1 MITNDEKY
9 MMRCIQLA
17 KNGRLGAAPNPMVGA
32 VVVCD
37 GQIIGE
43 GYHAKCGEAHA
54 EVHAIGSV
62 KDPSLLRRSTLYVSL
77 EPCAHYGKTPPCA
90 NLIVEKGIPKVVI
103 GCQDPYSQVAG
114 KGIKILQEAGC
125 EVVVGVLEEECIN
138 LNKAFFTVQLKH
150 RPFIT
155 LKWAQS
161 ADGFMDVVREDGEAV
176 KLSSPLTQ
184 MLVHKR
190 RAEHQAILVGTRTA
204 LLDNPSLNVR
214 VWSGQQP
221 LRIVIDRTLSLPRGL
236 HLFDGS
242 QPTLVVT
249 KKEETVQGTET
260 LHADFSRSIL
270 PQLME
275 ELMRRKIQSVLVEG
289 GAKLLQSFL
298 DEGLWDEAYVE
309 HCPQVLGQ
317 GILAPSIFFSK
328 KSSKKKLIMG
338 RNYHIFHNF
347 V

>member
-1 MITNDEKY
+1 MTNDEKY

-17 KNGRLGAAPNPMVGA
+17 QNGKLGAAPNPMVGA

-37 GQIIGE
+37 GRIIGE
-43 GYHAKCGEAHA
+43 GYNAKCGEAHA
-54 EVHAIGSV
+54 EVNAINSV
-62 KDPSLLRRSTLYVSL
+62 KDESLLRRSTLYVSL

-90 NLIVEKGIPKVVI
+90 KLIVSKGIPKVVI
-103 GCQDPYSQVAG
+103 GCQDPFSKVAG
-114 KGIKILQEAGC
+114 KGIEILKQAGC
-125 EVVVGVLEEECIN
+125 EVVVGVLEKACQD

-161 ADGFMDVVREDGEAV
+161 ADGFMDVERNDGEPV

-184 MLVHKR
+184 LIAHKR
-190 RAEHQAILVGTRTA
+190 RAEHQAIIVGTQTA
-204 LLDNPSLNVR
+204 RLDNPSLNVR
-214 VWSGQQP
+214 DWCGPQP
-221 LRIVIDRTLSLPRGL
+221 LRIVIDKDLTLPRHL

-249 KKEETVQGTET
+249 EKNETIAGAMT
-260 LHADFSRSIL
+260 LQVDFNQSIL

-275 ELMRRKIQSVLVEG
+275 ELQRRNIQSLLVEG
-289 GAKLLQSFL
+289 GSKLLQSFI

-309 HCPQVLGQ
+309 HCPQVLGH
-317 GILAPSIFFSK
+317 GLLSPSLINPK
-328 KSSKKKLIMG
+328 KSFKKSLIMG
-338 RNYHIFHNF
+338 RNYHIFYNF

>member
-1 MITNDEKY
+1 MTNDEKY

-17 KNGRLGAAPNPMVGA
+17 RNGCLGAAPNPMVGA

-43 GYHAKCGEAHA
+43 GYHARCGEAHA
-54 EVHAIGSV
+54 EVNAINCV
-62 KDPSLLRRSTLYVSL
+62 KDESLLRRSTLYVSL

-90 NLIVEKGIPKVVI
+90 RLIVSKGIPKVVI
-103 GCQDPYSQVAG
+103 GCQDPFSKVSG
-114 KGIKILQEAGC
+114 KGIEILRNAGC
-125 EVVVGVLEEECIN
+125 EVVLGVLEKACQD

-161 ADGFMDVVREDGEAV
+161 ADGFMDVIRDGDEPV

-184 MLVHKR
+184 MVAHKR
-190 RAEHQAILVGTRTA
+190 RSEHQAIMVGTRTA
-204 LLDNPSLNVR
+204 WLDNPSLNVR
-214 VWSGQQP
+214 AWSGPQP
-221 LRIVIDRTLSLPRGL
+221 LRIVIDKDLTLPRQL
-236 HLFDGS
+236 NLFDDS

-249 KKEETVQGTET
+249 EKSETIAGAMTFQ
-260 LHADFSRSIL
+260 ADFKRSIL

-275 ELMRRKIQSVLVEG
+275 ELLRRNIQSLLVEG
-289 GAKLLQSFL
+289 GAQLLQSFI
-298 DEGLWDEAYVE
+298 DEGLWDEIYVE
-309 HCPQVLGQ
+309 QCPQVLGH
-317 GILAPSIFFSK
+317 GILSPSLIIPK
-328 KSSKKKLIMG
+328 KSFKKSLIMG
-338 RNYHIFHNF
+338 RNYHIFYNF

>member
-1 MITNDEKY
+1 MTNDEKY

-17 KNGRLGAAPNPMVGA
+17 QNGKLGAAPNPMVGA

-37 GQIIGE
+37 GRIIGE

-54 EVHAIGSV
+54 EVNAINSV
-62 KDPSLLRRSTLYVSL
+62 KDESLLRRSTLYVSL

-90 NLIVEKGIPKVVI
+90 KLIVSKGIPKVVI
-103 GCQDPYSQVAG
+103 GCQDPFSKVAG
-114 KGIKILQEAGC
+114 KGIEILKQAGC
-125 EVVVGVLEEECIN
+125 EVVVGVLEKACQD

-161 ADGFMDVVREDGEAV
+161 ADGFMDVERNDGEPV

-184 MLVHKR
+184 LIAHKR
-190 RAEHQAILVGTRTA
+190 RAEHQAIIVGTQTA
-204 LLDNPSLNVR
+204 RLDNPSLNVR
-214 VWSGQQP
+214 DWCGPQP
-221 LRIVIDRTLSLPRGL
+221 LRIVIDKDLTLPRHL

-249 KKEETVQGTET
+249 
-260 LHADFSRSIL
+260 
-270 PQLME
+270 
-275 ELMRRKIQSVLVEG
+275 QSLLVEG
-289 GAKLLQSFL
+289 GSKLLQSFI

-309 HCPQVLGQ
+309 HCPQVLGH
-317 GILAPSIFFSK
+317 GILSPSLINPK
-328 KSSKKKLIMG
+328 KSFKKSLIMG
-338 RNYHIFHNF
+338 RNYHIFYNF

>member
-1 MITNDEKY
+1 MTNDEKY

-17 KNGRLGAAPNPMVGA
+17 QNGKLGAAPNPMVGA

-37 GQIIGE
+37 GRIIGE

-54 EVHAIGSV
+54 EVNAINSV
-62 KDPSLLRRSTLYVSL
+62 KDESLLRRSTLYVSL

-90 NLIVEKGIPKVVI
+90 KLIVSKGIPKVVI
-103 GCQDPYSQVAG
+103 GCQDPFSKVAG
-114 KGIKILQEAGC
+114 KGIEILKQAGC
-125 EVVVGVLEEECIN
+125 EVVVGVLEKECQD

-161 ADGFMDVVREDGEAV
+161 ADGFMDVERNDGEPV

-184 MLVHKR
+184 LIAHKR
-190 RAEHQAILVGTRTA
+190 RAEHQAIIVGTQTA
-204 LLDNPSLNVR
+204 RLDNPSLNVR
-214 VWSGQQP
+214 DWCGPQP
-221 LRIVIDRTLSLPRGL
+221 LRIVIDKDLTLPRHL

-249 KKEETVQGTET
+249 EKNETIAGAMT
-260 LHADFSRSIL
+260 LQVDFNQSIL

-275 ELMRRKIQSVLVEG
+275 ELQRRNIQSLLVEG
-289 GAKLLQSFL
+289 GSKLLQSFI

-309 HCPQVLGQ
+309 HCPQVLGH
-317 GILAPSIFFSK
+317 GILSPSLINPK
-328 KSSKKKLIMG
+328 KSFKKSLIMG
-338 RNYHIFHNF
+338 RNYHIFYNF

>member
-1 MITNDEKY
+1 MTNDEKY

-17 KNGRLGAAPNPMVGA
+17 RNGCLGAAPNPMVGA

-43 GYHAKCGEAHA
+43 GYHARCGEAHA
-54 EVHAIGSV
+54 EVNAINCV
-62 KDPSLLRRSTLYVSL
+62 KDESLLRRSTLYVSL

-90 NLIVEKGIPKVVI
+90 KLIVSKGIPKVVI
-103 GCQDPYSQVAG
+103 GCQDPFSKVSG
-114 KGIKILQEAGC
+114 KGIEILRNAGC
-125 EVVVGVLEEECIN
+125 EVVLEVLEKACQD

-161 ADGFMDVVREDGEAV
+161 ADGFMDVIRDGDEPV

-184 MLVHKR
+184 MVAHKR
-190 RAEHQAILVGTRTA
+190 RSEHQAIMVGTRTA
-204 LLDNPSLNVR
+204 WLDNPSLNVR
-214 VWSGQQP
+214 AWSGPQP
-221 LRIVIDRTLSLPRGL
+221 LRIVIDKDLTLPRQL
-236 HLFDGS
+236 NLFDDS

-249 KKEETVQGTET
+249 EKSETIAGAMTFQ
-260 LHADFSRSIL
+260 ADFKRSIL

-275 ELMRRKIQSVLVEG
+275 ELLRRNIQSLLVEG
-289 GAKLLQSFL
+289 GAQLLQSFI
-298 DEGLWDEAYVE
+298 DEGIWDEIYVE
-309 HCPQVLGQ
+309 QCPQVLGH
-317 GILAPSIFFSK
+317 GILSPSLIIPK
-328 KSSKKKLIMG
+328 KSFKKSLIMG
-338 RNYHIFHNF
+338 RNYHIFYNF

>member
-1 MITNDEKY
+1 MTNDEKY

-17 KNGRLGAAPNPMVGA
+17 QNGKLGAAPNPMVGA

-37 GQIIGE
+37 GRIIGE

-54 EVHAIGSV
+54 EVNAINSV
-62 KDPSLLRRSTLYVSL
+62 KDESLLRRSTLYVSL

-90 NLIVEKGIPKVVI
+90 KLIVSKGIPKVVI
-103 GCQDPYSQVAG
+103 GCQDPFSKVAG
-114 KGIKILQEAGC
+114 KGIEILKQAGC
-125 EVVVGVLEEECIN
+125 EVVVGVLEKACQD

-161 ADGFMDVVREDGEAV
+161 ADGFMDVERNDGEPV

-184 MLVHKR
+184 LIAHKR
-190 RAEHQAILVGTRTA
+190 RAEHQAIIVGTQTA
-204 LLDNPSLNVR
+204 RLDNPSLNVR
-214 VWSGQQP
+214 DWCGPQP
-221 LRIVIDRTLSLPRGL
+221 LRIVIDKDLTLPRHL

-249 KKEETVQGTET
+249 EKNETIAGAMT
-260 LHADFSRSIL
+260 LQVDFNQSIL

-275 ELMRRKIQSVLVEG
+275 ELQRRNIQSLLVEG
-289 GAKLLQSFL
+289 GSKLLQSFI
-298 DEGLWDEAYVE
+298 DEGLWDEVYVE
-309 HCPQVLGQ
+309 HCPQVLGH
-317 GILAPSIFFSK
+317 GILSPSLINPK
-328 KSSKKKLIMG
+328 KSFKKNLIMG
-338 RNYHIFHNF
+338 RNYHIFYNF

>member
-1 MITNDEKY
+1 MTNDEKY

-17 KNGRLGAAPNPMVGA
+17 QNGKLGAAPNPMVGA

-37 GQIIGE
+37 GRIIGE

-54 EVHAIGSV
+54 EVNAINSV
-62 KDPSLLRRSTLYVSL
+62 KDESLLRRSTLYVSL

-90 NLIVEKGIPKVVI
+90 KLIVSKGIPKVVI
-103 GCQDPYSQVAG
+103 GCQDPFSKVAG
-114 KGIKILQEAGC
+114 KGIEILKQAGC
-125 EVVVGVLEEECIN
+125 EVVVGVLEKACQD

-161 ADGFMDVVREDGEAV
+161 ADGFMDVERNDGEPV
-176 KLSSPLTQ
+176 KLSSPLT
-184 MLVHKR
+184 LLIAHKR
-190 RAEHQAILVGTRTA
+190 RAEHQAIIVGTQTA
-204 LLDNPSLNVR
+204 RLDNPSLNVR
-214 VWSGQQP
+214 DWCGPQP
-221 LRIVIDRTLSLPRGL
+221 LRIVIDKDLTLPRHL

-249 KKEETVQGTET
+249 EKNETIAGAMT
-260 LHADFSRSIL
+260 LQVDFNQSIL

-275 ELMRRKIQSVLVEG
+275 ELQRRNIQSLLVEG
-289 GAKLLQSFL
+289 GSKLLQSFI

-309 HCPQVLGQ
+309 HCPQVLEH
-317 GILAPSIFFSK
+317 GILSPSLINPK
-328 KSSKKKLIMG
+328 KSFKKNLIMG
-338 RNYHIFHNF
+338 RNYHIFYNF

>member
-1 MITNDEKY
+1 MKNDEKY

-17 KNGRLGAAPNPMVGA
+17 QNGKLGAAPNPMVGA

-37 GQIIGE
+37 GRIIGE

-54 EVHAIGSV
+54 EVNAINSV
-62 KDPSLLRRSTLYVSL
+62 KDESLLRRSTLYVSL

-90 NLIVEKGIPKVVI
+90 KLIVSKGIPKVVI
-103 GCQDPYSQVAG
+103 GCQDPFSKVAG
-114 KGIKILQEAGC
+114 KGIEILKQAGC
-125 EVVVGVLEEECIN
+125 EVVVGVLEKACQD

-161 ADGFMDVVREDGEAV
+161 ADGFMDVERNDGEPV

-184 MLVHKR
+184 LIAHKR
-190 RAEHQAILVGTRTA
+190 RAEHQAIIVGTQTA
-204 LLDNPSLNVR
+204 RLDNPSLNVR
-214 VWSGQQP
+214 DWCGPQP
-221 LRIVIDRTLSLPRGL
+221 LRIVIDKDLTLPRHL

-249 KKEETVQGTET
+249 EKNETIAGAMT
-260 LHADFSRSIL
+260 LQVDFNQSIL

-275 ELMRRKIQSVLVEG
+275 ELQRRNIQSLLVEG
-289 GAKLLQSFL
+289 GSKLLQSFI

-309 HCPQVLGQ
+309 HCPQVLGH
-317 GILAPSIFFSK
+317 GILSPSLINPK
-328 KSSKKKLIMG
+328 KSFKKSLIMG
-338 RNYHIFHNF
+338 RNYHIFYNF

>member
-1 MITNDEKY
+1 MTNDEKY

-17 KNGRLGAAPNPMVGA
+17 QNGKLGAAPNPMVGA

-37 GQIIGE
+37 GRIIGE

-54 EVHAIGSV
+54 EVNAINSV
-62 KDPSLLRRSTLYVSL
+62 KDESLLRRSTLYVSL

-90 NLIVEKGIPKVVI
+90 KLIVCKGIPKVVI
-103 GCQDPYSQVAG
+103 GCQDPFSKVAG
-114 KGIKILQEAGC
+114 KGIEILKQAGC
-125 EVVVGVLEEECIN
+125 EVVVGVLEKACQD

-161 ADGFMDVVREDGEAV
+161 ADGFMDVERNDGEPV

-184 MLVHKR
+184 LIAHKR
-190 RAEHQAILVGTRTA
+190 RAEHQAIIVGTQTA
-204 LLDNPSLNVR
+204 RLDNPSLNVR
-214 VWSGQQP
+214 DWCGPQP
-221 LRIVIDRTLSLPRGL
+221 LRIVIDKDLTLPRHL

-249 KKEETVQGTET
+249 EKNETIAGAMT
-260 LHADFSRSIL
+260 LQVDFNQSIL

-275 ELMRRKIQSVLVEG
+275 ELQRRNIQSLLVEG
-289 GAKLLQSFL
+289 GSKLLQSFI

-309 HCPQVLGQ
+309 HCPQVLGH
-317 GILAPSIFFSK
+317 GLVSPSLINPK
-328 KSSKKKLIMG
+328 KSFKKSLIMG
-338 RNYHIFHNF
+338 RNYHIFYNF

>member
-1 MITNDEKY
+1 MTNDEKY
-9 MMRCIQLA
+9 MQRCIQLA

-37 GQIIGE
+37 GRIIGE

-62 KDPSLLRRSTLYVSL
+62 KDEGLLKRSTLYVSL

-90 NLIVEKGIPKVVI
+90 NLIVDKQIPKVVI
-103 GCQDPYSQVAG
+103 GCKDPFSQVAG
-114 KGIKILQEAGC
+114 KGIKILQDAGC
-125 EVVVGVLEEECIN
+125 EVVVGVLEEECIA

-150 RPFIT
+150 RPFVT

-161 ADGFMDVVREDGEAV
+161 ADGFIDVERESGEPV
-176 KLSSPLTQ
+176 KLSSFLTQ
-184 MLVHKR
+184 LVAHKR

-204 LLDNPSLNVR
+204 LLDNPSLSVR
-214 VWSGQQP
+214 SWSGPQP
-221 LRIVIDRTLSLPRGL
+221 LRIVIDRELKLSNSL
-236 HLFDGS
+236 HLFDGF

-249 KKEETVQGTET
+249 EKNNQIHGAEMLQV
-260 LHADFSRSIL
+260 DFRRSIL

-275 ELMRRKIQSVLVEG
+275 ELMRRKIQSLLVEG

-309 HCPQVLGQ
+309 QCPQVLRH
-317 GILAPSIFFSK
+317 GILAPNLIVPPK
-328 KSSKKKLIMG
+328 TSKKKLIMG
-338 RNYHIFHNF
+338 RNYHIFYNF

>member
-1 MITNDEKY
+1 MTNDEKY

-17 KNGRLGAAPNPMVGA
+17 QNGKLGAAPNPMVGA

-37 GQIIGE
+37 GRIIGE

-54 EVHAIGSV
+54 EVNAINSV
-62 KDPSLLRRSTLYVSL
+62 KDESLLRRSTLYVSL

-90 NLIVEKGIPKVVI
+90 KLIVSKGIPKVVI
-103 GCQDPYSQVAG
+103 GCQDPFSKVAG
-114 KGIKILQEAGC
+114 KGIEILKQAGC
-125 EVVVGVLEEECIN
+125 EVVVGVLEKACQD

-161 ADGFMDVVREDGEAV
+161 ADGFMDVERNDGEPV
-176 KLSSPLTQ
+176 KLSSPLTL
-184 MLVHKR
+184 LVAHKR
-190 RAEHQAILVGTRTA
+190 RAEHQAIIVGTQTA
-204 LLDNPSLNVR
+204 RLDNPSLNVR
-214 VWSGQQP
+214 DWCGPQP
-221 LRIVIDRTLSLPRGL
+221 LRIVIDKDLTLPRHL

-249 KKEETVQGTET
+249 EKNETIAGAMT
-260 LHADFSRSIL
+260 LQVDFNQSIL

-275 ELMRRKIQSVLVEG
+275 ELQRRNIQSLLVEG
-289 GAKLLQSFL
+289 GSKLLQSFI

-309 HCPQVLGQ
+309 HCPQVLGH
-317 GILAPSIFFSK
+317 GILSPSLINPK
-328 KSSKKKLIMG
+328 KSFKKSLIMG
-338 RNYHIFHNF
+338 RNYHIFYNF

>member
-1 MITNDEKY
+1 MTNDEKY

-17 KNGRLGAAPNPMVGA
+17 RNGCLGAAPNPMVGA

-43 GYHAKCGEAHA
+43 GYHARCGEAHA
-54 EVHAIGSV
+54 EVNAINCV
-62 KDPSLLRRSTLYVSL
+62 KDESLLRRSTLYVSL

-90 NLIVEKGIPKVVI
+90 RLIVRKGIPKVVI
-103 GCQDPYSQVAG
+103 GCQDPFSKVSG
-114 KGIKILQEAGC
+114 KGIEILRNAGC
-125 EVVVGVLEEECIN
+125 EVVLGVLEKACQD

-161 ADGFMDVVREDGEAV
+161 ADGFMDVIRDGDEPV

-184 MLVHKR
+184 MVAHKR
-190 RAEHQAILVGTRTA
+190 RSEHQAIMVGTRTA
-204 LLDNPSLNVR
+204 WLDNPSLNVR
-214 VWSGQQP
+214 AWSGPQP
-221 LRIVIDRTLSLPRGL
+221 LRIVIDKDLTLPRQL
-236 HLFDGS
+236 NLFDDS

-249 KKEETVQGTET
+249 EKSETIAGAMTFQ
-260 LHADFSRSIL
+260 ADFKRSIL

-275 ELMRRKIQSVLVEG
+275 ELLRRNIQSLLVEG
-289 GAKLLQSFL
+289 GAQLLQSFI
-298 DEGLWDEAYVE
+298 DEGLWDEIYVE
-309 HCPQVLGQ
+309 QCPQVLGH
-317 GILAPSIFFSK
+317 GILSPSLIIPK
-328 KSSKKKLIMG
+328 KSFKKSLIMG
-338 RNYHIFHNF
+338 RNYHIFYNF

>member
-1 MITNDEKY
+1 MTNDEKY

-17 KNGRLGAAPNPMVGA
+17 QNGKLGAAPNPMVGA

-37 GQIIGE
+37 GRIIGE

-54 EVHAIGSV
+54 EVNAINSV
-62 KDPSLLRRSTLYVSL
+62 KDESLLRRSTLYVSL

-90 NLIVEKGIPKVVI
+90 KLIVSKGIPKVVI
-103 GCQDPYSQVAG
+103 GCQDPFSKVAG
-114 KGIKILQEAGC
+114 KGIEILKQAGC
-125 EVVVGVLEEECIN
+125 EVVVGVLEKACQD

-161 ADGFMDVVREDGEAV
+161 ADGFMDVERNDGEPV

-184 MLVHKR
+184 LIAHKR
-190 RAEHQAILVGTRTA
+190 RAEHQAIIVGTQTA
-204 LLDNPSLNVR
+204 RLDNPSLNVR
-214 VWSGQQP
+214 DWCGPQP
-221 LRIVIDRTLSLPRGL
+221 LRIVIDKDLTLPRHL

-249 KKEETVQGTET
+249 EKNETIAGAMT
-260 LHADFSRSIL
+260 LQVDFNQSIL

-275 ELMRRKIQSVLVEG
+275 ELQRRNIQSLLVEG
-289 GAKLLQSFL
+289 GSKLLQSFI

-309 HCPQVLGQ
+309 HCPRVLGH
-317 GILAPSIFFSK
+317 GILSPSLINPK
-328 KSSKKKLIMG
+328 KSFKKSLIMG
-338 RNYHIFHNF
+338 RNYHIFYNF

>member
-1 MITNDEKY
+1 MTNDEKY

-17 KNGRLGAAPNPMVGA
+17 QNGKLGAAPNPMVGA

-37 GQIIGE
+37 GRIIGE

-54 EVHAIGSV
+54 EVNAINSV
-62 KDPSLLRRSTLYVSL
+62 KDESLLRRSTLYVSL

-90 NLIVEKGIPKVVI
+90 KLIVSKGVPKVVI
-103 GCQDPYSQVAG
+103 GCQDPFSKVAG
-114 KGIKILQEAGC
+114 KGIEILKQAGC
-125 EVVVGVLEEECIN
+125 EVVVGVLEKTCQD

-161 ADGFMDVVREDGEAV
+161 ADGFMDVERNDGEPV

-184 MLVHKR
+184 LIAHKR
-190 RAEHQAILVGTRTA
+190 RAEHQAIIVGTQTA
-204 LLDNPSLNVR
+204 RLDNPSLNVR
-214 VWSGQQP
+214 DWCGPQP
-221 LRIVIDRTLSLPRGL
+221 LRIVIDKDLTLPRHL

-249 KKEETVQGTET
+249 EKNETIAGAMT
-260 LHADFSRSIL
+260 LQVDFNQSIL

-275 ELMRRKIQSVLVEG
+275 ELQRRNIQSLLVEG
-289 GAKLLQSFL
+289 GSKLLQSFI

-309 HCPQVLGQ
+309 HCPQVLGH
-317 GILAPSIFFSK
+317 GILSPSLINPK
-328 KSSKKKLIMG
+328 KSFKKSLIMG
-338 RNYHIFHNF
+338 RNYHIFYNF

>member
-1 MITNDEKY
+1 MTNDEKY

-17 KNGRLGAAPNPMVGA
+17 QNGKLGAAPNPIVGA

-37 GQIIGE
+37 GRIIGE

-54 EVHAIGSV
+54 EVNAINSV
-62 KDPSLLRRSTLYVSL
+62 KDEALLHRSTLYVSL

-90 NLIVEKGIPKVVI
+90 KLIVSKGIPKVVI
-103 GCQDPYSQVAG
+103 GCQDPFSKVAG
-114 KGIKILQEAGC
+114 KGIEILKQAGC
-125 EVVVGVLEEECIN
+125 EVVVGVLEKACQD

-161 ADGFMDVVREDGEAV
+161 ADGFMDVERNDGEPV

-184 MLVHKR
+184 LIAHKR
-190 RAEHQAILVGTRTA
+190 RAEHQAIIVGTQTA
-204 LLDNPSLNVR
+204 RLDNPSLNVR
-214 VWSGQQP
+214 DWCGPQP
-221 LRIVIDRTLSLPRGL
+221 LRIVIDKDLTLPRHL

-249 KKEETVQGTET
+249 EKNETIAGAMT
-260 LHADFSRSIL
+260 LQVDFNQSIL

-275 ELMRRKIQSVLVEG
+275 ELQRRNIQSLLVEG
-289 GAKLLQSFL
+289 GSKLLQSFI

-309 HCPQVLGQ
+309 HCPQVLGH
-317 GILAPSIFFSK
+317 GILSPSLINPK
-328 KSSKKKLIMG
+328 KSFKKSLIMG
-338 RNYHIFHNF
+338 RNYHIFYNF

>member
-1 MITNDEKY
+1 MTNDEKY

-17 KNGRLGAAPNPMVGA
+17 QNGKLGAAPNPMVGA

-37 GQIIGE
+37 GRIIGE

-54 EVHAIGSV
+54 EVNAINSV
-62 KDPSLLRRSTLYVSL
+62 KDESLLRRSTLYVSL

-90 NLIVEKGIPKVVI
+90 KLIVSKGIPKVVI
-103 GCQDPYSQVAG
+103 GCQDPFSKVAG
-114 KGIKILQEAGC
+114 KGIEILKQAGC
-125 EVVVGVLEEECIN
+125 EVVVGVLEKACQD

-161 ADGFMDVVREDGEAV
+161 ADGFMDVERNDGEPV

-184 MLVHKR
+184 LIAHKR
-190 RAEHQAILVGTRTA
+190 RAEHQAIIVGTQTA
-204 LLDNPSLNVR
+204 RLDNPSLNVR
-214 VWSGQQP
+214 DWCGPQP
-221 LRIVIDRTLSLPRGL
+221 LRIVIDKDLTLPRHL

-249 KKEETVQGTET
+249 EKNETIAGAMT
-260 LHADFSRSIL
+260 LQVDFNQSIL

-275 ELMRRKIQSVLVEG
+275 ELQRRNIQSLLVEG
-289 GAKLLQSFL
+289 GSKLLQSFI

-309 HCPQVLGQ
+309 HCPQVLEH
-317 GILAPSIFFSK
+317 GILSPSLINPK
-328 KSSKKKLIMG
+328 KSFKKSLIMG
-338 RNYHIFHNF
+338 RNYHIFYNF

>member
-1 MITNDEKY
+1 MTNDEKY

-17 KNGRLGAAPNPMVGA
+17 KNGRLDAAPNPMVGA

-37 GQIIGE
+37 DHIIGE
-43 GYHAKCGEAHA
+43 GYHAKYGEAHA
-54 EVHAIGSV
+54 EVNAIASV
-62 KDPSLLRRSTLYVSL
+62 KDESLLQRSTIYVSL

-90 NLIVEKGIPKVVI
+90 NLIVSKGIKRVVI
-103 GCQDPYSQVAG
+103 GCEDPFSKVAG
-114 KGIKILQEAGC
+114 KGIEILQNAGC
-125 EVVVGVLEEECIN
+125 EVVTGVLGNACQE

-161 ADGFMDVVREDGEAV
+161 ADGYIDKKREGGEPM

-214 VWSGQQP
+214 EWSGPQP
-221 LRIVIDRTLSLPRGL
+221 LRIVIDRELKLPRSL
-236 HLFDGS
+236 KLFDGS
-242 QPTLVVT
+242 QSTLVVT
-249 KKEETVQGTET
+249 EKNEPIAGVMVFQ
-260 LHADFSRSIL
+260 ADFTRSIL

-275 ELMRRKIQSVLVEG
+275 ELMRRNIQSLLVEG
-289 GAKLLQSFL
+289 GSKLLQSFI

-309 HCPQVLGQ
+309 VCPQVLGG
-317 GILAPSIFFSK
+317 GIMSPSLINRKNSFTK
-328 KSSKKKLIMG
+328 RHIMG
-338 RNYHIFHNF
+338 RKYLIYDNF
-347 V
+347 I

>member
-1 MITNDEKY
+1 MTNDEKY

-17 KNGRLGAAPNPMVGA
+17 QNGKLGAAPNPMVGA

-37 GQIIGE
+37 GRIIGE

-54 EVHAIGSV
+54 EVNAINSV
-62 KDPSLLRRSTLYVSL
+62 KDESLLRRSTLYVSL

-90 NLIVEKGIPKVVI
+90 KLIVSKGIPKVVI
-103 GCQDPYSQVAG
+103 GCQDPFSKVAG
-114 KGIKILQEAGC
+114 KGIEILKQAGC
-125 EVVVGVLEEECIN
+125 EVVVGVLEKACQD

-161 ADGFMDVVREDGEAV
+161 ADGFMDVERNDGEPV

-184 MLVHKR
+184 LIAHKR
-190 RAEHQAILVGTRTA
+190 RAEHQAIIVGTQTA
-204 LLDNPSLNVR
+204 RLDNPSLNVR
-214 VWSGQQP
+214 DWCGPQP
-221 LRIVIDRTLSLPRGL
+221 LRIVIDKDLTLPRHL

-249 KKEETVQGTET
+249 EKNETIAGAMT
-260 LHADFSRSIL
+260 LQVDFNQSIL

-275 ELMRRKIQSVLVEG
+275 ELQRRNIQSLLVEG
-289 GAKLLQSFL
+289 GSKLLQSFI

-309 HCPQVLGQ
+309 HCPQVLGHKNH
-317 GILAPSIFFSK
+317 SK
-328 KSSKKKLIMG
+328 KA
-338 RNYHIFHNF
+338 
-347 V
+347 

>member
-1 MITNDEKY
+1 MTIDEKY

-17 KNGRLGAAPNPMVGA
+17 QNGKLGAAPNPMVGA

-37 GQIIGE
+37 GRIIGE

-54 EVHAIGSV
+54 EVNAINSV
-62 KDPSLLRRSTLYVSL
+62 KDESLLRRSTLYVSL

-90 NLIVEKGIPKVVI
+90 KLIVSKGIPKVVI
-103 GCQDPYSQVAG
+103 GCQDPFSKVAG
-114 KGIKILQEAGC
+114 KGIEILKQAGC
-125 EVVVGVLEEECIN
+125 EVVVGVLEKACQD

-161 ADGFMDVVREDGEAV
+161 ADGFMDVERNDGEPV

-184 MLVHKR
+184 LIAHKR
-190 RAEHQAILVGTRTA
+190 RAEHQAIIVGTQTA
-204 LLDNPSLNVR
+204 RLDNPSLNVR
-214 VWSGQQP
+214 DWCGPQP
-221 LRIVIDRTLSLPRGL
+221 LRIVIDKDLTLPRHL

-249 KKEETVQGTET
+249 EKNETIAGAMT
-260 LHADFSRSIL
+260 LQVDFNQSIL

-275 ELMRRKIQSVLVEG
+275 ELQRRNIQSLLVEG
-289 GAKLLQSFL
+289 GSKLLQSFI

-309 HCPQVLGQ
+309 HCPQVLGH
-317 GILAPSIFFSK
+317 GILSPSLINPK
-328 KSSKKKLIMG
+328 KSFKKRLIMG
-338 RNYHIFHNF
+338 RNYHIFYNF

>member
-1 MITNDEKY
+1 MTNDEKY

-17 KNGRLGAAPNPMVGA
+17 QNGKLGAAPNPIVGA

-37 GQIIGE
+37 GRIIGE

-54 EVHAIGSV
+54 EVNAINSV
-62 KDPSLLRRSTLYVSL
+62 KDESLLRRSTLYVSL

-90 NLIVEKGIPKVVI
+90 KLIVSKGIPKVVI
-103 GCQDPYSQVAG
+103 GCQDPFSKVAG
-114 KGIKILQEAGC
+114 KGIEILKQAGC
-125 EVVVGVLEEECIN
+125 EVVVGVLEKACQD

-161 ADGFMDVVREDGEAV
+161 ADGFMDVERNDGEPV

-184 MLVHKR
+184 LIAHKR
-190 RAEHQAILVGTRTA
+190 RAEHQAIIVGTQTA
-204 LLDNPSLNVR
+204 RLDNPSLNVR
-214 VWSGQQP
+214 DWCGPQP
-221 LRIVIDRTLSLPRGL
+221 LRIVIDKDLTLPRHL

-249 KKEETVQGTET
+249 EKNETIAGAMT
-260 LHADFSRSIL
+260 LQVDFNQSSL

-275 ELMRRKIQSVLVEG
+275 ELQRRNIQSLLVEG
-289 GAKLLQSFL
+289 GSKLLQSFI

-309 HCPQVLGQ
+309 HCPQVLGH
-317 GILAPSIFFSK
+317 GILSPSLINPK
-328 KSSKKKLIMG
+328 KSFKKSLIMG
-338 RNYHIFHNF
+338 RNYHIFYNF

>member
-1 MITNDEKY
+1 MTNDEKY

-17 KNGRLGAAPNPMVGA
+17 QNGKLGAAPNPMVGA

-37 GQIIGE
+37 GRIIGE

-54 EVHAIGSV
+54 EVNAINSV
-62 KDPSLLRRSTLYVSL
+62 KDESLLRRSTLYVSL

-90 NLIVEKGIPKVVI
+90 KLIVSKGIPKVVI
-103 GCQDPYSQVAG
+103 GCQDPFSKVAG
-114 KGIKILQEAGC
+114 KGIEILKQAGC
-125 EVVVGVLEEECIN
+125 EVAVGVLEKACQD

-161 ADGFMDVVREDGEAV
+161 ADGFMDVERNDGEPV

-184 MLVHKR
+184 LIAHKR
-190 RAEHQAILVGTRTA
+190 RAEHQAIIVGTQTA
-204 LLDNPSLNVR
+204 RLDNPSLNVR
-214 VWSGQQP
+214 DWCGPQP
-221 LRIVIDRTLSLPRGL
+221 LRIVIDKDLTLPRHL

-249 KKEETVQGTET
+249 EKNETIAGAMT
-260 LHADFSRSIL
+260 LQVDFNQSIL

-275 ELMRRKIQSVLVEG
+275 ELQRRNIQSLLVEG
-289 GAKLLQSFL
+289 GSKLLQSFI

-309 HCPQVLGQ
+309 HCPQVLGH
-317 GILAPSIFFSK
+317 GILSPSLINPK
-328 KSSKKKLIMG
+328 KSFKKNLIMG
-338 RNYHIFHNF
+338 RNYHIFYNF

>member
-1 MITNDEKY
+1 MTNDEKY

-17 KNGRLGAAPNPMVGA
+17 QNGKLGAAPNPMVGA

-37 GQIIGE
+37 GRIIGE

-54 EVHAIGSV
+54 EVNAINSV
-62 KDPSLLRRSTLYVSL
+62 KDESLLRRSTLYVSL

-90 NLIVEKGIPKVVI
+90 KLIVSKGIPKVVI
-103 GCQDPYSQVAG
+103 GCQDPFSKVAG
-114 KGIKILQEAGC
+114 KGIEILKQAGC
-125 EVVVGVLEEECIN
+125 EVVVGVLEKACQD

-161 ADGFMDVVREDGEAV
+161 ADGFMDVERNDGEPV

-184 MLVHKR
+184 LIAHKR
-190 RAEHQAILVGTRTA
+190 RAEHQAIIVGTQTA
-204 LLDNPSLNVR
+204 RLDNPSLNVR
-214 VWSGQQP
+214 DWCGPQP
-221 LRIVIDRTLSLPRGL
+221 LRIVIDKDLTLPRHL

-249 KKEETVQGTET
+249 EKNETIAGAMT
-260 LHADFSRSIL
+260 LQVDFNQSIL

-275 ELMRRKIQSVLVEG
+275 ELQRRNIQSLLVEG
-289 GAKLLQSFL
+289 GSKLLQSFI

-309 HCPQVLGQ
+309 HCPQVLGH
-317 GILAPSIFFSK
+317 GILSPSLINPK
-328 KSSKKKLIMG
+328 KSFKKNLIMG
-338 RNYHIFHNF
+338 RNYHIFYNF

>member
-1 MITNDEKY
+1 MTNDEKY

-17 KNGRLGAAPNPMVGA
+17 QNGKLGAAPNPMVGA

-37 GQIIGE
+37 GRIIGE

-54 EVHAIGSV
+54 EVNAINSV
-62 KDPSLLRRSTLYVSL
+62 KDESLLRRSTLYVSL

-90 NLIVEKGIPKVVI
+90 KLIVSKGIPKVVI
-103 GCQDPYSQVAG
+103 GCQDPFSKVAG
-114 KGIKILQEAGC
+114 KGIEILKQAGC
-125 EVVVGVLEEECIN
+125 EVVVGVLEKACQD

-161 ADGFMDVVREDGEAV
+161 ADGFMDVERNDGEPV

-184 MLVHKR
+184 LIAHKR
-190 RAEHQAILVGTRTA
+190 RAEHQAIIVGTQTA
-204 LLDNPSLNVR
+204 RLDNPSLNVR
-214 VWSGQQP
+214 DWCGPQP
-221 LRIVIDRTLSLPRGL
+221 LRIVIDKDLTLPRHL

-249 KKEETVQGTET
+249 EKNETIAGAMT
-260 LHADFSRSIL
+260 LQVDFNQSIL

-275 ELMRRKIQSVLVEG
+275 ELQRRNIQSLLVEG
-289 GAKLLQSFL
+289 GSKLLQSFI

-309 HCPQVLGQ
+309 HCPQVLGH
-317 GILAPSIFFSK
+317 GILSPSLINPK
-328 KSSKKKLIMG
+328 KSFKKSLIMG
-338 RNYHIFHNF
+338 RNYHIFYNF

>member
-1 MITNDEKY
+1 MTNDEKY

-17 KNGRLGAAPNPMVGA
+17 QNGKLGAAPNPMVGA

-37 GQIIGE
+37 GRIIGE

-54 EVHAIGSV
+54 EVNAINSV
-62 KDPSLLRRSTLYVSL
+62 KDESLLRRSILYVSL

-90 NLIVEKGIPKVVI
+90 KLIVSKGIPKVVI
-103 GCQDPYSQVAG
+103 GCQDPFSKVAG
-114 KGIKILQEAGC
+114 KGIEILKQAGC
-125 EVVVGVLEEECIN
+125 EVVVGVLEKACQD

-161 ADGFMDVVREDGEAV
+161 ADGFMDVERNDGEPV

-184 MLVHKR
+184 LIAHKR
-190 RAEHQAILVGTRTA
+190 RAEHQAIIVGTQTA
-204 LLDNPSLNVR
+204 RLDNPSLNVR
-214 VWSGQQP
+214 DWCGPQP
-221 LRIVIDRTLSLPRGL
+221 LRIVIDKDLTLPRHL

-249 KKEETVQGTET
+249 EKNETIAGAMT
-260 LHADFSRSIL
+260 LQVAFNQSIL

-275 ELMRRKIQSVLVEG
+275 ELQRRNIQSLLVEG
-289 GAKLLQSFL
+289 GSKLLQSFI

-309 HCPQVLGQ
+309 HCPQVLGH
-317 GILAPSIFFSK
+317 GILSPSLINPK
-328 KSSKKKLIMG
+328 KSFKKSLIMG
-338 RNYHIFHNF
+338 RNYHIFYNF

>member
-1 MITNDEKY
+1 MTNDEKY

-17 KNGRLGAAPNPMVGA
+17 QNGKLGAAPNPMVGA

-37 GQIIGE
+37 GRIIGE

-54 EVHAIGSV
+54 EVNAINSV
-62 KDPSLLRRSTLYVSL
+62 KDESLLRRSTLYVSL

-90 NLIVEKGIPKVVI
+90 KLIVSKGIPKVVI
-103 GCQDPYSQVAG
+103 GCQDPFSKVAG
-114 KGIKILQEAGC
+114 KGIEILKQAGC
-125 EVVVGVLEEECIN
+125 EVVVGVLEKACQD

-161 ADGFMDVVREDGEAV
+161 ADGFMDVERNDGEPV

-184 MLVHKR
+184 LIAHKR
-190 RAEHQAILVGTRTA
+190 RAEHQAIIVGTQTA
-204 LLDNPSLNVR
+204 RLDNPSLNVR
-214 VWSGQQP
+214 DWCGPQP
-221 LRIVIDRTLSLPRGL
+221 LRIVIDKDLTLPRHL

-249 KKEETVQGTET
+249 EKNETIAGAMT
-260 LHADFSRSIL
+260 LQVDFNQSIL

-275 ELMRRKIQSVLVEG
+275 ELQRRNIQSLLVEG
-289 GAKLLQSFL
+289 GSKLLQSFI

-309 HCPQVLGQ
+309 HCPQVLGH
-317 GILAPSIFFSK
+317 GLLSPSLINPK
-328 KSSKKKLIMG
+328 KSFKKSLIMG
-338 RNYHIFHNF
+338 RNYHIFYNF

>member
-1 MITNDEKY
+1 MTNDEKY

-17 KNGRLGAAPNPMVGA
+17 QNGKLGAAPNPMVGA

-37 GQIIGE
+37 GRIIGE

-54 EVHAIGSV
+54 EVNAINSV
-62 KDPSLLRRSTLYVSL
+62 KDESLLHRSTLYVSL

-90 NLIVEKGIPKVVI
+90 KLIVSKGVPKVVI
-103 GCQDPYSQVAG
+103 GCQDPFSKVAG
-114 KGIKILQEAGC
+114 KGIEILKQAGC
-125 EVVVGVLEEECIN
+125 EVVVGVLEKACQD

-161 ADGFMDVVREDGEAV
+161 ADGYMDVERNDGEPV

-184 MLVHKR
+184 LIAHKR
-190 RAEHQAILVGTRTA
+190 RAEHQAIIVGTQTA
-204 LLDNPSLNVR
+204 RLDNPSLNVR
-214 VWSGQQP
+214 DWCGPQP
-221 LRIVIDRTLSLPRGL
+221 LRIVIDKDLTLPRHL

-249 KKEETVQGTET
+249 EKNETIAGAMT
-260 LHADFSRSIL
+260 LQVDFNQSIL

-275 ELMRRKIQSVLVEG
+275 ELQRRNIQSLLVEG
-289 GAKLLQSFL
+289 GSKLLQSFI

-309 HCPQVLGQ
+309 HCPQVLGH
-317 GILAPSIFFSK
+317 GILSPSLINPK
-328 KSSKKKLIMG
+328 KSFKKSLIMG
-338 RNYHIFHNF
+338 RNYHIFYNF

>member
-1 MITNDEKY
+1 MTNDEKY

-17 KNGRLGAAPNPMVGA
+17 QNGKLGAAPNPMVGA

-37 GQIIGE
+37 GRIIGE

-54 EVHAIGSV
+54 EVNAINSV
-62 KDPSLLRRSTLYVSL
+62 KDESLLRRSTLYVSL

-90 NLIVEKGIPKVVI
+90 KLIVSKGIPKVVI
-103 GCQDPYSQVAG
+103 GCQDPFSKVAG
-114 KGIKILQEAGC
+114 KGIEILKQAGC
-125 EVVVGVLEEECIN
+125 EVVVGVLEKACQD

-161 ADGFMDVVREDGEAV
+161 ADGFMDVERNDGEPV
-176 KLSSPLTQ
+176 KLSSPLT
-184 MLVHKR
+184 LLIAHKR
-190 RAEHQAILVGTRTA
+190 RAEHQAIIVGTQTA
-204 LLDNPSLNVR
+204 RLDNPSLNVR
-214 VWSGQQP
+214 DWCGPQP
-221 LRIVIDRTLSLPRGL
+221 LRIVIDKDLTLPRHL

-249 KKEETVQGTET
+249 EKNETIAGAMT
-260 LHADFSRSIL
+260 LQVDFNQSIL
-270 PQLME
+270 PRLME
-275 ELMRRKIQSVLVEG
+275 ELQRRNIQSLLVEG
-289 GAKLLQSFL
+289 GSKLLQSFI

-309 HCPQVLGQ
+309 HCPQVLGH
-317 GILAPSIFFSK
+317 GILSPSLINPK
-328 KSSKKKLIMG
+328 KSFKKSLIMG
-338 RNYHIFHNF
+338 RNYHIFYNF

>member
-1 MITNDEKY
+1 MTNDEKY

-17 KNGRLGAAPNPMVGA
+17 RNGCLGAAPNPMVGA

-43 GYHAKCGEAHA
+43 GYHARCGEAHA
-54 EVHAIGSV
+54 EVNAINCV
-62 KDPSLLRRSTLYVSL
+62 KDESLLRRSTLYVSL

-90 NLIVEKGIPKVVI
+90 RLIVSKGIPKVVI
-103 GCQDPYSQVAG
+103 GCQDPFSKVSG
-114 KGIKILQEAGC
+114 KGIEILRNAGC
-125 EVVVGVLEEECIN
+125 EVVLGVLEKACQD

-161 ADGFMDVVREDGEAV
+161 ADGFMDVIRDGDEPV

-184 MLVHKR
+184 MVAHKR
-190 RAEHQAILVGTRTA
+190 RSAHQAIMVGTRTA
-204 LLDNPSLNVR
+204 WLDNPSLNVR
-214 VWSGQQP
+214 AWSGPQP
-221 LRIVIDRTLSLPRGL
+221 LRIVIDKDLTLPRQL
-236 HLFDGS
+236 NLFDDS

-249 KKEETVQGTET
+249 EKSETIAGAMTFQ
-260 LHADFSRSIL
+260 ADFKRSIL

-275 ELMRRKIQSVLVEG
+275 ELLRRNIQSLLVEG
-289 GAKLLQSFL
+289 GAQLLQSFI
-298 DEGLWDEAYVE
+298 DEGLWDEIYVE
-309 HCPQVLGQ
+309 QCPQVLGH
-317 GILAPSIFFSK
+317 GILSPSLIIPK
-328 KSSKKKLIMG
+328 KSFKKSLIMG
-338 RNYHIFHNF
+338 RNYHIFYNF

>member
-1 MITNDEKY
+1 MTNDEKY

-17 KNGRLGAAPNPMVGA
+17 QNGKLGAAPNPMVGA

-37 GQIIGE
+37 GRIIGE

-54 EVHAIGSV
+54 EVNAINSV
-62 KDPSLLRRSTLYVSL
+62 KNESLLRRSTLYVSL

-90 NLIVEKGIPKVVI
+90 KLIVSKGIPKVVI
-103 GCQDPYSQVAG
+103 GCQDPFSKVAG
-114 KGIKILQEAGC
+114 KGIEILKQAGC
-125 EVVVGVLEEECIN
+125 EVVVGVLEKACQD

-161 ADGFMDVVREDGEAV
+161 ADGFMDVERNDGEPV

-184 MLVHKR
+184 LIAHKR
-190 RAEHQAILVGTRTA
+190 RAEHQAIIVGTQTA
-204 LLDNPSLNVR
+204 RLDNPSLNVR
-214 VWSGQQP
+214 DWCGPQP
-221 LRIVIDRTLSLPRGL
+221 LRIVIDKDLTLPRHL

-249 KKEETVQGTET
+249 EKNETIAGAMT
-260 LHADFSRSIL
+260 LQVDFNQSIL

-275 ELMRRKIQSVLVEG
+275 ELQRRNIQSLLVEG
-289 GAKLLQSFL
+289 GSKLLQSFI

-309 HCPQVLGQ
+309 HCPQVLGH
-317 GILAPSIFFSK
+317 GILSPSLINPK
-328 KSSKKKLIMG
+328 KSFKKSLIMG
-338 RNYHIFHNF
+338 RNYHIFYNF

>member
-1 MITNDEKY
+1 MTNDEKY

-17 KNGRLGAAPNPMVGA
+17 QNGKLGAAPNPMVGA

-37 GQIIGE
+37 GRIIGE

-54 EVHAIGSV
+54 EVNAINSV
-62 KDPSLLRRSTLYVSL
+62 KDESLLHRSTLYVSL

-90 NLIVEKGIPKVVI
+90 KLIVSKGIPKVVI
-103 GCQDPYSQVAG
+103 GCQDPFSKVAG
-114 KGIKILQEAGC
+114 KGIEILKQAGC
-125 EVVVGVLEEECIN
+125 EVVVGVLEKACQV

-161 ADGFMDVVREDGEAV
+161 ADGFMDVERNDGEPV

-184 MLVHKR
+184 LIAHKR
-190 RAEHQAILVGTRTA
+190 RAEHQAIIVGTQTA
-204 LLDNPSLNVR
+204 RLDNPSLNVR
-214 VWSGQQP
+214 DWCGPQP
-221 LRIVIDRTLSLPRGL
+221 LRIVIDKNLTLPRHL

-249 KKEETVQGTET
+249 EKNETIAGAMT
-260 LHADFSRSIL
+260 LQVDFNQSIL

-275 ELMRRKIQSVLVEG
+275 ELQRRNIQSLLVEG
-289 GAKLLQSFL
+289 GSKLLQSFI

-309 HCPQVLGQ
+309 HCPQVLGH
-317 GILAPSIFFSK
+317 GILSPSLINPK
-328 KSSKKKLIMG
+328 KSFKKNLIMG
-338 RNYHIFHNF
+338 RNYHIFYNF

>member
-1 MITNDEKY
+1 MTNDEKY

-17 KNGRLGAAPNPMVGA
+17 QNGKLGAAPNPMVGA

-37 GQIIGE
+37 GRIIGE

-54 EVHAIGSV
+54 EVNAINSV
-62 KDPSLLRRSTLYVSL
+62 KDESLLRRSTLYVSL

-90 NLIVEKGIPKVVI
+90 KLIVSKGIPKVVI
-103 GCQDPYSQVAG
+103 GCQDPFSKVAG
-114 KGIKILQEAGC
+114 KGIEILKQAGC
-125 EVVVGVLEEECIN
+125 EVVVGVLEKACQD

-161 ADGFMDVVREDGEAV
+161 ADGFMDVERNDGEPV

-184 MLVHKR
+184 LIAHKR
-190 RAEHQAILVGTRTA
+190 RAEHQAIIVGTQTA
-204 LLDNPSLNVR
+204 RLDNPSLNVR
-214 VWSGQQP
+214 DWCGPQP
-221 LRIVIDRTLSLPRGL
+221 LRIVIDKDLSLPRHL

-249 KKEETVQGTET
+249 EKNETIAGAMT
-260 LHADFSRSIL
+260 LQVDFNQSIL

-275 ELMRRKIQSVLVEG
+275 ELQRRNIQSLLVEG
-289 GAKLLQSFL
+289 GSKLLQSFI

-309 HCPQVLGQ
+309 HCPQVLGH
-317 GILAPSIFFSK
+317 GILSPSLINPK
-328 KSSKKKLIMG
+328 KSFKKSLIMG
-338 RNYHIFHNF
+338 RNYHIFYNF

>member
-1 MITNDEKY
+1 MTIDEKY

-17 KNGRLGAAPNPMVGA
+17 QNGKLGAAPNPMVGA

-37 GQIIGE
+37 GRIIGE

-54 EVHAIGSV
+54 EVNAINSV
-62 KDPSLLRRSTLYVSL
+62 KDESLLHRSTLYVSL

-90 NLIVEKGIPKVVI
+90 KLIVSKGIPKVVI
-103 GCQDPYSQVAG
+103 GCQDPFSKVAG
-114 KGIKILQEAGC
+114 KGIEILKQAGC
-125 EVVVGVLEEECIN
+125 EVVVGVLEKACQD

-161 ADGFMDVVREDGEAV
+161 ADGYMDVERNDGEPV

-184 MLVHKR
+184 LIAHKR
-190 RAEHQAILVGTRTA
+190 RAEHQAIIVGTQTA
-204 LLDNPSLNVR
+204 RLDNPSLNVR
-214 VWSGQQP
+214 DWCGPQP
-221 LRIVIDRTLSLPRGL
+221 LRIVIDKDLTLPRHL

-249 KKEETVQGTET
+249 EKNETIAGAMT
-260 LHADFSRSIL
+260 LQVDFNQSIL

-275 ELMRRKIQSVLVEG
+275 ELQRRNIQSLLVEG
-289 GAKLLQSFL
+289 GSKLLQSFI

-309 HCPQVLGQ
+309 HCPQVLGH
-317 GILAPSIFFSK
+317 GILSPSLINPK
-328 KSSKKKLIMG
+328 KSFKKSLIMG
-338 RNYHIFHNF
+338 RNYHIFYNF

>member
-1 MITNDEKY
+1 MTNDEKY

-17 KNGRLGAAPNPMVGA
+17 QNGKLGAAPNPMVGA

-37 GQIIGE
+37 GRIIGE

-54 EVHAIGSV
+54 EVNAINSV
-62 KDPSLLRRSTLYVSL
+62 KDESLLRRSTLYVSL

-90 NLIVEKGIPKVVI
+90 KLIVSKGIPKVVI
-103 GCQDPYSQVAG
+103 GCQDPFSKVAG
-114 KGIKILQEAGC
+114 KGIEILKQAGC
-125 EVVVGVLEEECIN
+125 EVVVGVLEKACQD

-161 ADGFMDVVREDGEAV
+161 ADGFMDVERNDGEPV

-184 MLVHKR
+184 LIAHKR
-190 RAEHQAILVGTRTA
+190 RAEHQAIIVGTQTA
-204 LLDNPSLNVR
+204 RLDNPSLNVR
-214 VWSGQQP
+214 DWCGPQP
-221 LRIVIDRTLSLPRGL
+221 LRVVIDKDLTLPRHL

-249 KKEETVQGTET
+249 EKNETIAGAMT
-260 LHADFSRSIL
+260 LQVDFNQSIL

-275 ELMRRKIQSVLVEG
+275 ELQRRNIQSLLVEG
-289 GAKLLQSFL
+289 GSKLLQSFI

-309 HCPQVLGQ
+309 HCPQVLGH
-317 GILAPSIFFSK
+317 GILSPSLINPK
-328 KSSKKKLIMG
+328 KSFKKSLIMG
-338 RNYHIFHNF
+338 RNYHIFYNF

>member
-1 MITNDEKY
+1 MTNDEKY

-17 KNGRLGAAPNPMVGA
+17 QNGKLGAAPNPMVGA

-37 GQIIGE
+37 GRIIGE

-54 EVHAIGSV
+54 EVNAINSV
-62 KDPSLLRRSTLYVSL
+62 KDESLLHRSTLYVSL

-90 NLIVEKGIPKVVI
+90 KLIVSKGIPKVVI
-103 GCQDPYSQVAG
+103 GCQDPFSKVAG
-114 KGIKILQEAGC
+114 KGIEILKQAGC
-125 EVVVGVLEEECIN
+125 EVVVGVLEKACQD

-161 ADGFMDVVREDGEAV
+161 ADGFMDVERNDGEPV

-184 MLVHKR
+184 LIAHKR
-190 RAEHQAILVGTRTA
+190 RAEHQAIIVGTQTA
-204 LLDNPSLNVR
+204 RLDNPSLNVR
-214 VWSGQQP
+214 DWCGPQP
-221 LRIVIDRTLSLPRGL
+221 LRIVIDKDLTLPRHL

-249 KKEETVQGTET
+249 EKNETIAGAMT
-260 LHADFSRSIL
+260 LQVDFNQSIL

-275 ELMRRKIQSVLVEG
+275 ELQRRNIQSLLVEG
-289 GAKLLQSFL
+289 GSKLLQSFI

-309 HCPQVLGQ
+309 HCPRVLGH
-317 GILAPSIFFSK
+317 GILSPSLINPK
-328 KSSKKKLIMG
+328 KSFKKSLIMG
-338 RNYHIFHNF
+338 RNYHIFYNF

>member
-1 MITNDEKY
+1 MTKDEKY

-17 KNGRLGAAPNPMVGA
+17 QNGKLGAAPNPMVGA

-37 GQIIGE
+37 GRIIGE

-54 EVHAIGSV
+54 EVNAINSV
-62 KDPSLLRRSTLYVSL
+62 KNESLLRRSTLYVSL

-90 NLIVEKGIPKVVI
+90 KLIVSKGIPKVVI
-103 GCQDPYSQVAG
+103 GCQDPFGKVAG
-114 KGIKILQEAGC
+114 KGIEILKQAGC
-125 EVVVGVLEEECIN
+125 EVVVDVLEKACQD

-161 ADGFMDVVREDGEAV
+161 ADGFMDVERNDGEPV

-184 MLVHKR
+184 LIAHKR
-190 RAEHQAILVGTRTA
+190 RAEHQAIIVGTQTA
-204 LLDNPSLNVR
+204 RLDNPSLNVR
-214 VWSGQQP
+214 DWCGPQP
-221 LRIVIDRTLSLPRGL
+221 LRIVIDKNLTLPRHL

-249 KKEETVQGTET
+249 EKNETIAGAMT
-260 LHADFSRSIL
+260 LQVDFNQSIL

-275 ELMRRKIQSVLVEG
+275 ELQRRNIQSLLVEG
-289 GAKLLQSFL
+289 GSKLLQSFI

-309 HCPQVLGQ
+309 HCPQVLGH
-317 GILAPSIFFSK
+317 GILSPSLINPK
-328 KSSKKKLIMG
+328 KSFKKSLIMG
-338 RNYHIFHNF
+338 RNYHIFYNF